1 MFTVKVSSDI
11 FEKHDGCHIFIKNE
25 YNNFSKPLDTATLP
39 ELLARVVFLLLH
51 GLSKEED
58 HASFGVSMGFIQN
71 YPYSGC

>member
-25 YNNFSKPLDTATLP
+25 YNNFSNPLDTATLP

-51 GLSKEED
+51 GLSKE
-58 HASFGVSMGFIQN
+58 
-71 YPYSGC
+71 